1 MNGPTAAHTDAKRR
15 LPPTPE
21 PMDKSMIRE
30 ALENSGVFKNADALV
45 RFCEADEYWERLPYG
60 KRLYFGEG
68 PADYLHRDVLR
79 AALNALAELDKPG
92 EGEVSGT
99 GMVLTDEE
107 IERIAKDLEDI
118 LCENE
123 GVVRSSSWL
132 YRDGAK
138 DALRYARDN
147 SYLSATA
154 KAPAEVAPSPQAVTV
169 EGKWISVDE
178 RLPELK
184 YLVDQEGG
192 RRSDAVLVYPNGS
205 LGSVAYCYQ
214 KPGFDPRWYA
224 IISVPAGYVTH
235 WMPLPSA
242 PASTNT

>member
-1 MNGPTAAHTDAKRR
+1 
-15 LPPTPE
+15 
-21 PMDKSMIRE
+21 MDKSMIRE
-30 ALENSGVFKNADALV
+30 ALELAIVACSSPSSKEQYDAAHDACQ
-45 RFCEADEYWERLPYG
+45 RT
-60 KRLYFGEG
+60 
-68 PADYLHRDVLR
+68 
-79 AALNALAELDKPG
+79 LAELDKPG
-92 EGEVSGT
+92 EGDPDAHLSDEDYLKAKQDRFAKGGLANVDPDKYMEEVRGT
-99 GMVLTDEE
+99 
-107 IERIAKDLEDI
+107 
-118 LCENE
+118 
-123 GVVRSSSWL
+123 
-132 YRDGAK
+132 
-138 DALRYARDN
+138 
-147 SYLSATA
+147 
-154 KAPAEVAPSPQAVTV
+154 
-169 EGKWISVDE
+169 GKWISVDE